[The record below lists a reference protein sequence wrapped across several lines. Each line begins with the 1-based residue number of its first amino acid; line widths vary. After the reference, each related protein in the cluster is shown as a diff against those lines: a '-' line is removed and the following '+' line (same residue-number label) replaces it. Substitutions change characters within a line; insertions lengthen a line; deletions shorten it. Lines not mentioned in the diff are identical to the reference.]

1 MMQGKISNKV
11 TLGETLN
18 PYEDARRST
27 AIDSTASNYN
37 DAKKKHKKLGTLS
50 VLAGMIKI

>member
-1 MMQGKISNKV
+1 MQGKISNKV